1 MFQPGLFKGKRILV
15 TGGGTGLG
23 REMVDK
29 YLELGADLYIC
40 GRRREVL
47 EQTAKELTQMR
58 GGSVRQMLSWG
69 DAEWEQA
76 RALIKAQN
84 EKDKAQRSV

>member
-15 TGGGTGLG
+15 N
-23 REMVDK
+23 
-29 YLELGADLYIC
+29 
-40 GRRREVL
+40 
-47 EQTAKELTQMR
+47 
-58 GGSVRQMLSWG
+58 GSGFTRMLDCS

-84 EKDKAQRSV
+84 EKDKARRSV